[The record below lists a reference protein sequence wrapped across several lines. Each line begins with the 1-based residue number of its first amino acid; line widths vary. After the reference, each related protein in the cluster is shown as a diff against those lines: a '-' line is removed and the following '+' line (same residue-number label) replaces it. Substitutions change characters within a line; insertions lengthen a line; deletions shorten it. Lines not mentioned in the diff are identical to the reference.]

1 MQNYVNMGIS
11 NTWKRRQEKYANADL
26 PLGGEIMGNVVSTL
40 YFSLLSRFP
49 TIIKYCCTAFKV
61 KKFFLN
67 FFFPHKKHALKV
79 SHCLQKAPGKMQ
91 ICYLKEIV
99 HK

>member
-26 PLGGEIMGNVVSTL
+26 PLGGEIMGNIVSTL

-61 KKFFLN
+61 KNFFLN
-67 FFFPHKKHALKV
+67 FFFHTKSML
-79 SHCLQKAPGKMQ
+79 
-91 ICYLKEIV
+91 
-99 HK
+99 

>member
-26 PLGGEIMGNVVSTL
+26 PLGGEIMGNIVSTL

-67 FFFPHKKHALKV
+67 FFFPYKKHALKV

-99 HK
+99 HE